1 MSNDTT
7 EVGSYNL
14 SDINSRVEK
23 IPQLLHRNSVI
34 TGYKFMSNDTTG
46 VGSYNLSDISS
57 RVENTTASTQK
68 Q

>member
-7 EVGSYNL
+7 EVGTITYQTL
-14 SDINSRVEK
+14 IVEWK
-23 IPQLLHRNSVI
+23 IPQLLHRNSEI
-34 TGYKFMSNDTTG
+34 TGYKFMSNDTTE